1 MASPFSGKKKAKSS
15 LPPSLEI
22 NTQVYRFFAAHE
34 LLNKHPAQWI
44 HGKVTGSSQEAGK
57 GSRKPKK
64 WWTVSFDAPATR
76 PLTCDTDELG
86 DWKAQADDF
95 RGKKD
100 IIAKQ
105 VGKELIVRWTEEDSR
120 RSMTAWHNEFR
131 TCVVTKFIACQQ
143 EFVLQYKCGYAKTVE
158 CEDFIHML
166 DESTELA
173 ACSKKRV
180 YNKILDARAEK
191 CTQKTAAIPEEIP
204 AGPAYTVIPNVE
216 PHTNH
221 DARKSEEAAKIQ
233 RQRDAMFRM
242 QQDEGVAARNLQD
255 VDALVGGTTVDSE
268 VLSKETQ
275 DELKRLANVVAL
287 KTRAVE
293 NATEALQKQA
303 EVKASNAIAHD
314 LQVAETA
321 RVQAA
326 ALHEAN
332 ENALQAVAALQKAK
346 ADALE
351 KANAYAHQKA
361 NADRLLVAETARLQG
376 AAALQ
381 KANEDA
387 VQKAND
393 EALQKANDEAL
404 EAAAAQQKAN
414 EEAVLKATEEALQ
427 KANAVA
433 LQKANDEAL
442 QAAAALQKAT
452 EDALHKANAD
462 ALQKA
467 NAVALQKVQKANDE
481 ALQKANDEALQAAA
495 AQQKANEEAVLKATE
510 EALQKANEKANE
522 EVNAVAQQEANEDA
536 LKKANELQVGGA
548 TAPVE
553 GGVEP
558 GINEFMELLNGVDE
572 HEERHDGKRYPPPP
586 KASPP
591 GTVTTK
597 DKKVPIKRKRAKARI
612 LASVKARTE
621 THQGPESE
629 LQGSDDDGELEVE
642 DYFVSQ
648 SANTARRILW
658 QRGHAATVPSVV
670 DEMIRDAT
678 VSTLTAALATM
689 REYGFA
695 IIHDMTEVFAPGNR
709 CTAQQRDFLARRT

>member
-44 HGKVTGSSQEAGK
+44 NGKVTGSSQEAGK

-275 DELKRLANVVAL
+275 DELQRLANVVAL
-287 KTRAVE
+287 KTRAVA

-303 EVKASNAIAHD
+303 EDRASNANAHD
-314 LQVAETA
+314 LLVAETA

-361 NADRLLVAETARLQG
+361 NADRLLVAETARLQV

-387 VQKAND
+387 
-393 EALQKANDEAL
+393 
-404 EAAAAQQKAN
+404 
-414 EEAVLKATEEALQ
+414 
-427 KANAVA
+427 
-433 LQKANDEAL
+433 
-442 QAAAALQKAT
+442 
-452 EDALHKANAD
+452 
-462 ALQKA
+462 
-467 NAVALQKVQKANDE
+467 VQKANDE

>member
-105 VGKELIVRWTEEDSR
+105 VGKELIVKWTEEDSDL
-120 RSMTAWHNEFR
+120 SMTTWHNEFR
-131 TCVVTKFIACQQ
+131 TCVVTKFIVGQQ
-143 EFVLQYKCGYAKTVE
+143 QFVLQFKCGYAKTVE

-204 AGPAYTVIPNVE
+204 AGPSYTVIPNVE

-275 DELKRLANVVAL
+275 DELQRLANVVAL

-387 VQKAND
+387 
-393 EALQKANDEAL
+393 
-404 EAAAAQQKAN
+404 
-414 EEAVLKATEEALQ
+414 
-427 KANAVA
+427 
-433 LQKANDEAL
+433 
-442 QAAAALQKAT
+442 
-452 EDALHKANAD
+452 
-462 ALQKA
+462 
-467 NAVALQKVQKANDE
+467 VQKANDE